1 MNKDQEY
8 REAVAR
14 SWVAAD
20 IFSVVDQLRPM
31 SRRGVVGQ
39 MLVKDVSVATYN
51 ATLREAKKR
60 LAQEAVDAEN
70 VVKELA
76 LANVK

>member
-1 MNKDQEY
+1 MSKNQEY
-8 REAVAR
+8 RDAVAR

-20 IFSVVDQLRPM
+20 IFSAVDQITPQ
-31 SRRGVVGQ
+31 SRHGVVGQ

-51 ATLREAKKR
+51 TTLRAAKVR
-60 LAQEAVDAEN
+60 FAQLAVDAEN